1 MQRNLIPWY
10 HQLVGIDPSEQ
21 GNMDSTVLEFTNL
34 TRELIIKIYM
44 KKNGLNSGTASPL
57 TGDVGRVGYAATQCF
72 EKEKFPSFDGQ
83 RRNFPSFK
91 RHWTSGVTPN
101 YDKEFQLRQICNSV
115 SERIGDCIKNLRSI
129 TKVWEVLNQEYGN
142 QRELVDECI
151 KSLTSIELSPR
162 VNLTLTDFKNFMKNG
177 CKLQLI

>member
-10 HQLVGIDPSEQ
+10 HQLVGIDPSEH
-21 GNMDSTVLEFTNL
+21 GNMDSFILEFTNL
-34 TRELIIKIYM
+34 TRELIIKISM
-44 KKNGLNSGTASPL
+44 KKNGLNSGTASPI
-57 TGDVGRVGYAATQCF
+57 TGAVGKVGYAATQYF

-115 SERIGDCIKNLRSI
+115 PE
-129 TKVWEVLNQEYGN
+129 
-142 QRELVDECI
+142 
-151 KSLTSIELSPR
+151 
-162 VNLTLTDFKNFMKNG
+162 
-177 CKLQLI
+177 